1 MDKKEQ
7 NPSAEGGCPM
17 GNKRQSPADQAVLE
31 QTLRDQTN
39 VGAEASEGGCPMGF
53 GGITSG
59 GHTSLTYNSYLKVED
74 LKSLQI
80 CQSDPA
86 HHDEPLFIIIHQ
98 TYELWFKLIIHE
110 LDLVV
115 ELMKE
120 DRVRKATHFMKR
132 VSAIM
137 RVLVAQI
144 HILETM
150 APRDFLGF
158 RHKLNPASGFQ
169 SSQFREIEFMA
180 GLKDERMLSHFQS
193 DKEAHE
199 ALSKRFN
206 GETLGEVFYEM
217 LRRHT
222 FTLPMPKP
230 SDDEETVKKLEAE
243 RIRELC
249 RMYEDES
256 LTDLHDLA
264 ESFIDLDELISLWRT
279 HHVTVVE
286 RIIGFKRGTG
296 GSEGVGYLRS
306 TLHKRCFPEL
316 WSLRTALV

>member
-1 MDKKEQ
+1 MEKKDQLLSEQ
-7 NPSAEGGCPM
+7 GACPMGNHEKSTVEPEAAEGGCPM
-17 GNKRQSPADQAVLE
+17 AY
-31 QTLRDQTN
+31 
-39 VGAEASEGGCPMGF
+39 

-80 CQSDPA
+80 CQSEPA

-120 DRVRKATHFMKR
+120 NRVRKATHFMKR

-137 RVLVAQI
+137 KVLVAQI

-180 GLKDERMLSHFQS
+180 GLKDARMLIHFQS
-193 DKEAHE
+193 DEEAY
-199 ALSKRFN
+199 ASLTRRFN
-206 GETLGEVFYEM
+206 NETLGDVFYDL
-217 LRRHT
+217 LRRHG
-222 FTLPMPKP
+222 FKLPATKP
-230 SDDEETVKKLEAE
+230 SDDEETARKLESQ

-249 RMYEDES
+249 RMYEDET

-264 ESFIDLDELISLWRT
+264 ESFVDLDELISLWRT

-296 GSEGVGYLRS
+296 GSEGVAYLRS
-306 TLHKRCFPEL
+306 TVNKRCFPEL
-316 WSLRTALV
+316 WNLRTALV

>member
-1 MDKKEQ
+1 MSEKETKVK
-7 NPSAEGGCPM
+7 E
-17 GNKRQSPADQAVLE
+17 
-31 QTLRDQTN
+31 
-39 VGAEASEGGCPMGF
+39 VGSY
-53 GGITSG
+53 GGIATG
-59 GHTSLTYNSYLKVED
+59 GHTPLSYNSYLMVDE
-74 LKSLQI
+74 LKKLQL
-80 CQSDPA
+80 CQSEPA

-120 DRVRKATHFMKR
+120 DKVRRATHFMRR
-132 VSAIM
+132 VVSIM
-137 RVLVAQI
+137 RVLVQQI

-180 GLKDERMLSHFQS
+180 GLKEERFLQHFKQDEVAF
-193 DKEAHE
+193 E
-199 ALSKRFN
+199 ALTRRFN
-206 GETLGEVFYEM
+206 QPSLEDIFYDL
-217 LRRHT
+217 LRRKGFKLT
-222 FTLPMPKP
+222 MPKAGA
-230 SDDEETVKKLEAE
+230 DETEVRELEQE
-243 RIRELC
+243 RIKELIAL
-249 RMYEDES
+249 YDEDS
-256 LTDLHDLA
+256 KWIDLHDLA
-264 ESFIDLDELISLWRT
+264 EKLIDLDELISLWRT

-306 TLHKRCFPEL
+306 TLYKRCFPDL
-316 WSLRTALV
+316 WHLRTALE

>member
-1 MDKKEQ
+1 MDKKEPLLTEQ
-7 NPSAEGGCPM
+7 GGCPM
-17 GNKRQSPADQAVLE
+17 HY
-31 QTLRDQTN
+31 
-39 VGAEASEGGCPMGF
+39 

-59 GHTSLTYNSYLKVED
+59 GHTSLNYNGYLKVEE

-110 LDLVV
+110 LDLVI
-115 ELMKE
+115 ELMSA
-120 DRVRKATHFMKR
+120 DNVRKATHFMKR
-132 VSAIM
+132 VVAIM
-137 RVLVAQI
+137 RLLVNQI

-150 APRDFLGF
+150 APRDFLAF

-180 GLKDERMLSHFQS
+180 GLKEERMLSHFQT
-193 DKEAHE
+193 DKTAYA
-199 ALSKRFN
+199 ALSERYN
-206 GETLGEVFYEM
+206 SASLGDVFYDL
-217 LRRHT
+217 LRHHG
-222 FTLPMPKP
+222 FQLPTAKEGM
-230 SDDEETVKKLEAE
+230 EEEEEKTLEAQ

-249 RMYEDES
+249 RLYEDDT
-256 LTDLHDLA
+256 LKDLHDLA

-296 GSEGVGYLRS
+296 GSEGVGYLRT
-306 TLHKRCFPEL
+306 TLHKRCFPDL
-316 WSLRTALV
+316 WSLRTALI